1 MSNQIRSQATDRRR
15 VLATPSRTHPANV
28 VGEQVVDAGALEHD
42 SWFERPVPGG
52 RESAAADNDSAAIS
66 GHQIPKTTTARSA
79 DMNTPLLFERLGGS
93 AGINQLVERIVVLH
107 MDNPA
112 IRARFRP
119 YLDTPDKLA
128 ITKKHLCAFLEA
140 GSGGK
145 AQYCGRSMLDTH
157 RGMNISEAEYMA
169 ALDDILQA
177 MRQTGIDEQTQK
189 DVLAIAYSLKG
200 EIIRV

>member
-1 MSNQIRSQATDRRR
+1 MNQ
-15 VLATPSRTHPANV
+15 
-28 VGEQVVDAGALEHD
+28 
-42 SWFERPVPGG
+42 
-52 RESAAADNDSAAIS
+52 
-66 GHQIPKTTTARSA
+66 
-79 DMNTPLLFERLGGS
+79 PLLFERLGGTPGIS
-93 AGINQLVERIVVLH
+93 ALVEDIVARH

-128 ITKKHLCAFLEA
+128 MTKKHLCAFLEA

-145 AQYCGRSMLDTH
+145 AQYAGRSMPDAH

-169 ALDDILQA
+169 ALDDILA
-177 MRQTGIDEQTQK
+177 ALRKNDIDEQTQN

-200 EIIRV
+200 DIIRV